1 MADRTK
7 AQQHDNH
14 DQLDID
20 IENVQSMLDSFSNI
34 SIIPNYPLL
43 KKFSLPNMP
52 TSYET
57 VGILDGE
64 IRKIENRTRQ
74 HIEYH
79 FCLRNHTHWDWND
92 EILPDM
98 LKCVFYTTSENF
110 AAILP
115 METNIWVCGYFSPS
129 GLFIICREVRLATDS
144 DIAALSHYGI
154 P

>member
-1 MADRTK
+1 MIKDTNKKKR
-7 AQQHDNH
+7 
-14 DQLDID
+14 
-20 IENVQSMLDSFSNI
+20 IETHTGHVILSS
-34 SIIPNYPLL
+34 
-43 KKFSLPNMP
+43 
-52 TSYET
+52 
-57 VGILDGE
+57 GILDGE

-115 METNIWVCGYFSPS
+115 METNIW
-129 GLFIICREVRLATDS
+129 
-144 DIAALSHYGI
+144 
-154 P
+154 